1 MNSNNNKF
9 SKLMPPFKKKFNP
22 KQYGKGDEDV
32 DQKENMPGST
42 KNISKGKNNPKI
54 QVTDGKRN

>member
-1 MNSNNNKF
+1 
-9 SKLMPPFKKKFNP
+9 MPPFKKKFNP